1 MSALG
6 LAMISPVSSAH
17 SASLPTAK
25 SVHQPSEIA
34 EPNGLKSFTY
44 GALGL
49 AAPKAEPS
57 SGVAATSKPQLPALD
72 DAAPNDTR
80 DSNDTYYSAG
90 QILKA
95 AATVG
100 SVIAL
105 FV

>member
-1 MSALG
+1 
-6 LAMISPVSSAH
+6 MISLISSAY
-17 SASLPTAK
+17 SASLPAVK
-25 SVHQPSEIA
+25 SAHQSSEMA
-34 EPNGLKSFTY
+34 EPSGLKSFTY

-57 SGVAATSKPQLPALD
+57 SDVAAMSKTEAPTPD
-72 DAAPNDTR
+72 TVPNDTN

>member
-25 SVHQPSEIA
+25 SVHQSSDTA
-34 EPNGLKSFTY
+34 EPSGLKSFTY

-57 SGVAATSKPQLPALD
+57 SDVAAMSKTEAPTPD
-72 DAAPNDTR
+72 TVPNDTN

>member
-1 MSALG
+1 MSALV
-6 LAMISPVSSAH
+6 LAMISLISSAY
-17 SASLPTAK
+17 SASLPAVK
-25 SVHQPSEIA
+25 SAHQSLDTA
-34 EPNGLKSFTY
+34 EPSGLKSFTY

-57 SGVAATSKPQLPALD
+57 SDVAAMSKTEAPTPD
-72 DAAPNDTR
+72 TAPNDAN

>member
-25 SVHQPSEIA
+25 SVHQPSEMV
-34 EPNGLKSFTY
+34 EPSGLQSFTY

-57 SGVAATSKPQLPALD
+57 SDVTAMSKTEAPTPD
-72 DAAPNDTR
+72 DAVPNDTN

>member
-1 MSALG
+1 MSALV
-6 LAMISPVSSAH
+6 LAMISHISSAY
-17 SASLPTAK
+17 SASLPAVK
-25 SVHQPSEIA
+25 SSHQSLDTA
-34 EPNGLKSFTY
+34 EPSGLKSFTY

-49 AAPKAEPS
+49 AAPKAEVSFDGTAASKIPEPS
-57 SGVAATSKPQLPALD
+57 AD
-72 DAAPNDTR
+72 DVD
-80 DSNDTYYSAG
+80 DVKSSNDTYYSAG

>member
-25 SVHQPSEIA
+25 SVHQSSEMA
-34 EPNGLKSFTY
+34 EPSGLKSFTY

-57 SGVAATSKPQLPALD
+57 SDVAAMSKTP
-72 DAAPNDTR
+72 DAAPNDTN